1 MGMSR
6 TEINSEIS
14 SPGQK
19 LEAKNEVQGSQ
30 CGFGWVRRTR
40 RDAEVRRA
48 RRDAEV
54 RRTRRDAEVRRAR
67 REAEASDM
75 KKGTEQLRAEFH
87 VQISKDSGQRRMCVG
102 LCSSRCPIIQTESFS
117 TSANAVFN

>member
-6 TEINSEIS
+6 TEVNSEIS

-30 CGFGWVRRTR
+30 CGFGWVRR
-40 RDAEVRRA
+40 A
-48 RRDAEV
+48 
-54 RRTRRDAEVRRAR
+54 RRDAEVRRAR

-75 KKGTEQLRAEFH
+75 KKGTEQLRAELH